1 MVHVDISS
9 TPRIVREENLIA
21 SVVPSAAHEAICA
34 IIGKSD
40 VPMTGAESQSV
51 ESTTVPDNSNCNDVT
66 LLNSCSNADT
76 VSVPVLETEKTDS
89 APLPVTNTDSKP
101 AATPESATTSTP
113 AKGPTLADVLRSQ
126 EKIRK
131 DKKKANSAF
140 RVEIPKPSAANLR
153 EIEHLF
159 ADGRP
164 SWDILSAKLASAR
177 PFKLP
182 CARFFMVL
190 ETGQELARVDN
201 AKILQSFVRD
211 NANPVVE
218 ELLESHDIGQLAKIP
233 GGNLRVYVTSEE
245 NCQKLTDQEVTILG
259 NKYSF
264 REFDLL
270 GSKYFLDVFGVSP
283 GMECG
288 RIARALHDLGC
299 DIIYENFREAIA
311 GKAITM
317 STWRVYFRSTSC
329 PPALYVNGKVCE
341 QLDIEGRLFLARGK
355 SSPLPT
361 ERLRFGQRS
370 NYCLGCS
377 PKQTKANSGHKASIR
392 QPAKPATAPK
402 PAVVDIKTS
411 TVPKNQVKSQSK
423 RKNSIES
430 SSNEVTKSP
439 AISTKQV
446 NNEVPMGSTNDSDE
460 ISVDGLGTPEFTPP
474 GSPIPTSTS
483 PLQPAQTHHWMTARS
498 RNKRNRKVNEF
509 PNLISRARPAP
520 LDGLATNNYFDVL
533 RSVEVKYEKVDV
545 TTNAEYGKRYQIIP
559 AEVTINDA
567 ILSSKESAHFF
578 KKRHTNIVKGDR
590 PARIGEVVQL
600 MKDDVKHAHSSIR
613 PDKLVQADSY
623 IRTAEKIISQ
633 ASNADKVTQFAST
646 HPIALHGA
654 LLRAMKSNCSDINN
668 LVQLH
673 TINRVLVASEPS
685 TDTAFTTKW
694 AKVIGGKVP
703 SNRNELFAKVNSWWT
718 ATPENAQLITATKAL
733 AFFELMLL
741 STAPMIYK
749 NDHWIQYIT
758 GEPAIWIPAHHCR
771 LLHPNTLL
779 LLLRSYVGTLCLS
792 EWFDLGW
799 TNEIYDHLE
808 ELQLSENVY
817 FDEASVL
824 QLRSENDMVQLIAGP
839 INVQY

>member
-9 TPRIVREENLIA
+9 TPRIVREENAIA
-21 SVVPSAAHEAICA
+21 SIVPSAAHEAICA

-76 VSVPVLETEKTDS
+76 VSAPVLETKKTDS
-89 APLPVTNTDSKP
+89 APLPVPNTVSKP
-101 AATPESATTSTP
+101 AATPESVTTSTP

-126 EKIRK
+126 ETIRK

-153 EIEHLF
+153 AIEHLY

-177 PFKLP
+177 PFELP

-190 ETGQELARVDN
+190 ETGQELSRIDN

-218 ELLESHDIGQLAKIP
+218 DLLESHDIGQLAKIP

-259 NKYSF
+259 KKYSF

-288 RIARALHDLGC
+288 RIAHALHDIGC

-341 QLDIEGRLFLARGK
+341 QLDIAGRLFLARGK

-370 NYCLGCS
+370 AHCLGFA
-377 PKQTKANSGHKASIR
+377 PKKNAAKSVPKAPTR
-392 QPAKPATAPK
+392 PPAKPSKASQSP
-402 PAVVDIKTS
+402 VVDDKKSIKPTKKVDSGSKIQTGLDDFSKKVTQSPVSS
-411 TVPKNQVKSQSK
+411 TTPVT
-423 RKNSIES
+423 IEIP
-430 SSNEVTKSP
+430 VD
-439 AISTKQV
+439 
-446 NNEVPMGSTNDSDE
+446 STNASDVL
-460 ISVDGLGTPEFTPP
+460 SVDGLGTPEFTPP
-474 GSPIPTSTS
+474 GSPIPTTTCPSNPT
-483 PLQPAQTHHWMTARS
+483 PTQQWMTARS
-498 RNKRNRKVNEF
+498 RSKRNRKVNAF
-509 PNLISRARPAP
+509 TNLISRARPAP

-533 RSVEVKYEKVDV
+533 RSVEVIYEKVDV
-545 TTNAEYGKRYQIIP
+545 TTNTEYGTRYQIIP
-559 AEVTINDA
+559 SEVITKDA

-578 KKRHTNIVKGDR
+578 KKRHTNIVKGER
-590 PARIGEVVQL
+590 PARVGEVVQL
-600 MKDDVKHAHSSIR
+600 MKDDVKQAHASIR

-623 IRTAEKIISQ
+623 IRSAEKMISQ
-633 ASNADKVTQFAST
+633 ASNADKIIQFAST

-654 LLRAMKSNCSDINN
+654 LLRAMKSNSSDLNT

-673 TINRVLVASEPS
+673 MINRVLVASEPN
-685 TDTAFTTKW
+685 TDTAFSTKW
-694 AKVIGGKVP
+694 AKHIGGKVP
-703 SNRNELFAKVNSWWT
+703 SNRNELLAKVESWWT
-718 ATPENAQLITATKAL
+718 SNPEYNQLITATKAL

-741 STAPMIYK
+741 ATAPMIYK

-758 GEPAIWIPAHHCR
+758 GAPAIWIPAHHCR

-799 TNEIYDHLE
+799 TNEIYNHLE

-817 FDEASVL
+817 FDEAAVL
-824 QLRSENDMVQLIAGP
+824 QLTSQNDVVQMIAGP
-839 INVQY
+839 LNVQY